1 MKSFAGLSAVTKEKD
16 DLADLSPWLEGK
28 ETSIFCPVLTRGNG
42 LPGGLLTPR
51 LTFTLALLPPT
62 FVLLTAQNCPLSTV
76 YTFLRAVRI
85 NFTF

>member
-16 DLADLSPWLEGK
+16 ELICPPGLRRK
-28 ETSIFCPVLTRGNG
+28 ETSILCPVLTRGNG